1 MKQKLVLTVLWLV
14 LAVVSQN
21 CRFIQKAENGKT
33 MSAGPPKVV
42 VDAVTVSKGDF
53 LDNLEVVGSLS
64 PKFEAQ
70 VKTEYQGIIERVYVT
85 EWVRVKKGDPL
96 AKLDTREPEVALQRA
111 KAQVEAV
118 HALLLKAEVS
128 LNRANR
134 EYERLSKLK
143 EVGLVTQQNLDDAHT
158 AKEAA
163 EAEITAV
170 KAQIKAAE
178 EDVRQIET
186 RISKAVLRSPMD
198 GVVAE
203 RRPNVGDLVG
213 DPSSSA
219 ASFRIV
225 DNRILNLTL
234 DVPSTKLPYIKVR
247 QTLTFTT
254 EALPG
259 REFTGRISFINPAA
273 DAVSR
278 SVRIIAEVKNDRE
291 ELRAGLFAKAQIKT
305 GEKVRSLQVPRDA
318 LLTWDTTASRGEVL
332 VVEGT
337 LARRR
342 TVQVGRVEEDRVEVI
357 NGLSEGQKVVT
368 RGAFNVRDGDQI
380 QVTQTNG
387 A

>member
-1 MKQKLVLTVLWLV
+1 MMQKFVVFVLWVV
-14 LAVVSQN
+14 LAMVSQN
-21 CRFIQKAENGKT
+21 CRFIQRAENGKSV
-33 MSAGPPKVV
+33 SAGPPKVA
-42 VDAVTVSKGDF
+42 VDAVTVSKGEF

-64 PKFEAQ
+64 PKYEAQ
-70 VKTEYQGIIERVYVT
+70 VKAEFQGIIERVYVT
-85 EWVRVKKGDPL
+85 EWVRVRKGDPL
-96 AKLDTREPEVALQRA
+96 AKLDTRELEVARQRA

-170 KAQIKAAE
+170 RAQIKTAE

-186 RISKAVLRSPMD
+186 RISKAIMHSPMD

-213 DPSSSA
+213 DPTNSA

-234 DVPSTKLPYIKVR
+234 DVPSTKLPYIKVG

-254 EALPG
+254 DALPG
-259 REFTGRISFINPAA
+259 REFTGKISFINPAV
-273 DAVSR
+273 DAASR
-278 SVRIIAEVKNDRE
+278 SVRIIAEVRNDRE
-291 ELRAGLFAKAQIKT
+291 ELRAGLFAKAQIRT
-305 GEKVRSLQVPRDA
+305 GEKVKSLQVPRVA
-318 LLTWDTTASRGEVL
+318 LLTWDIAAKRGEVL
-332 VVEGT
+332 VVEGD

-342 TVQVGRVEEDRVEVI
+342 TVQLGRVEENRVEVI
-357 NGLSEGQKVVT
+357 NGLSEGQEVVT
-368 RGAFNVRDGDQI
+368 RGAFNVRDGDRI
-380 QVTQTNG
+380 QVSQTNG

>member
-1 MKQKLVLTVLWLV
+1 MRQRFVLAVLWLV

-21 CRFIQKAENGKT
+21 CRFIQKAENGNT
-33 MSAGPPKVV
+33 TSAGPPKVA
-42 VDAVTVSKGDF
+42 VDAVAVSKGDF
-53 LDNLEVVGSLS
+53 LDDLEVVGSLS

-111 KAQVEAV
+111 KAQVEAI

-134 EYERLSKLK
+134 EDERLSKLK

-186 RISKAVLRSPMD
+186 RLSKAVLRSPMD

-213 DPSSSA
+213 DPTNSA

-234 DVPSTKLPYIKVR
+234 DVPSTKLPYIKVG

-259 REFTGRISFINPAA
+259 REFTGRISFVNPAA
-273 DAVSR
+273 DAASR
-278 SVRIIAEVKNDRE
+278 SVRIIAEVRNGRE

-318 LLTWDTTASRGEVL
+318 LLTWDTTANRGEIL
-332 VVEGT
+332 VVEGD

-342 TVQVGRVEEDRVEVI
+342 TVQLGRVEGGRVEVL

-368 RGAFNVRDGDQI
+368 RGAFNVRDGDRI